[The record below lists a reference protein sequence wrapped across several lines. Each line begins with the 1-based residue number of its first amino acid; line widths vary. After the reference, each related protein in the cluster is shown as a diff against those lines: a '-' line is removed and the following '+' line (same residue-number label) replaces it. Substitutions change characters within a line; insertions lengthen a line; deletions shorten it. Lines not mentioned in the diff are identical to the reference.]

1 MDILIVDGYNM
12 IGAWPELQKLK
23 DQDLAMARDRLID
36 ILADYKGY
44 TGIHVIVVFDAYIAK
59 GKETRYKNYNIDV
72 IFTSENET
80 ADEKIEKLASELV
93 SRTTRVFVATSDS
106 TEQWTVFGQGA
117 LRKSARELYTEIQ
130 EIEKQIAADIQ
141 EIEIKKPAAKI
152 QLPKE
157 IVDFFEKLR
166 RGG

>member
-1 MDILIVDGYNM
+1 M
-12 IGAWPELQKLK
+12 IGAWPELQELK

-36 ILADYKGY
+36 LLADYKGY

-59 GKETRYKNYNIDV
+59 GKETKYKNYNVDV

-106 TEQWTVFGQGA
+106 TEQWTVFSQGA
-117 LRKSARELYTEIQ
+117 LRKSARELYIEVK
-130 EIEKQIAADIQ
+130 EIEKQIAAEIQ
-141 EIEIKKPAAKI
+141 EIEIKKPSTKI
-152 QLPKE
+152 HLPKE
-157 IVDFFEKLR
+157 IADFFEKLR

>member
-12 IGAWPELQKLK
+12 IGAWPELQELK

-36 ILADYKGY
+36 LLADYKGY

-59 GKETRYKNYNIDV
+59 GKETKYKNYNVDV

-106 TEQWTVFGQGA
+106 TEQWTVFSQGA
-117 LRKSARELYTEIQ
+117 LRKSARELYIEVK
-130 EIEKQIAADIQ
+130 EIEKQIAAEIQ
-141 EIEIKKPAAKI
+141 EIEIKKPSAKI
-152 QLPKE
+152 HLPKE
-157 IVDFFEKLR
+157 IADFFEKLR

>member
-23 DQDLAMARDRLID
+23 DKDLAMARDRLID

-44 TGIHVIVVFDAYIAK
+44 TGIHVIIVFDAYIAK
-59 GKETRYKNYNIDV
+59 GRETKYKNYNIDV

-117 LRKSARELYTEIQ
+117 LRKSARELYTEVK
-130 EIEKQIAADIQ
+130 EMEKQIAAEIQ
-141 EIEIKKPAAKI
+141 EIEIKKPTAKI
-152 QLPKE
+152 PLSKE
-157 IVDFFEKLR
+157 IADLFEKLR